1 MYSLQFRLRSV
12 VFCLHSTSSRSYKK
26 IQKIDHFNEFGKVL
40 SKDVFKLKKKT
51 YNNRYKTQLD
61 HLKEFGPVLTADALK
76 KDRKIIKSKAPAP
89 TEIRKN
95 VEEKERCFTNEE
107 SSEISKPM
115 LDHFDE
121 FGPAL
126 TGYQIKKCP
135 TTTSDETENHIVE
148 ESYFGSEV
156 SKPQLDHFDEFGPV
170 LAANELKKRIKTMQ
184 DDPPKR
190 ITVEESYL
198 SDTHSQKPDET
209 KMGKLFNS
217 ARLSAPLSGESPSVL
232 RVPHQYDEALPSV
245 TRILSATMSEES
257 KAVLARWEKEKIA
270 VLGPEGFKKY
280 KAEMFSRGKYLH
292 SMLETFLDTRTL
304 PRVTDIEDE
313 VSKRHRVSISQM
325 IGNVDRPRVIESSV
339 CHSQLGYSGIVD
351 CVAVINN
358 TLTLID
364 WKTSEKVKNNVKA
377 LYDNPLQLA
386 AYIGA
391 INQDERYA
399 SLGNITSG
407 AVVVIYNSG
416 YPAMTHTF
424 SERQLE
430 NYWKLW
436 CQRLSQYKLMTS

>member
-12 VFCLHSTSSRSYKK
+12 LVSCLHSPSSRSYKK
-26 IQKIDHFNEFGKVL
+26 IHKMDHFNEFGKVL
-40 SKDVFKLKKKT
+40 SKDVLKPRKKT
-51 YNNRYKTQLD
+51 YNNTSRYKTRLD
-61 HLKEFGPVLTADALK
+61 HLSEFGPVLTANVLK
-76 KDRKIIKSKAPAP
+76 KDHKIIRNTEAPIK
-89 TEIRKN
+89 IREK
-95 VEEKERCFTNEE
+95 VEENESYFT
-107 SSEISKPM
+107 SEDSLGISKPQ

-126 TGYQIKKCP
+126 TDQIKKVS
-135 TTTSDETENHIVE
+135 TAVFDENENHSE
-148 ESYFGSEV
+148 ESYFGSQV

-170 LAANELKKRIKTMQ
+170 LVATDLRIKTIPE
-184 DDPPKR
+184 DPSVLPPETDSDPKP
-190 ITVEESYL
+190 EMKE
-198 SDTHSQKPDET
+198 
-209 KMGKLFNS
+209 GKLFNP
-217 ARLSAPLSGESPSVL
+217 ARSSPSLLSGESPGIL
-232 RVPHQYDEALPSV
+232 RIPHQSSPSLPSV
-245 TRILSATMSEES
+245 TRILSATMSKES

-270 VLGPEGFKKY
+270 MLGLEGFKKY

-292 SMLETFLDTRTL
+292 SMLEDFLETRSL
-304 PRVTDIEDE
+304 PRVSDMEDE

-325 IGNVDRPRVIESSV
+325 IGQVERPLAIESSV
-339 CHSQLGYSGIVD
+339 SHTQLGYSGIVD

-399 SLGNITSG
+399 GLGNITSG

-424 SERQLE
+424 SERELGH
-430 NYWKLW
+430 YWSLW
-436 CQRLSQYKLMTS
+436 CQRLHQYKLMMS